1 MKVLELLEDF
11 QTKVDATANFP
22 MSKKILLE
30 RDEVESLLS
39 NIQTFLPDEMKHA
52 KWIKEEREKILEEA
66 HIESDEILQRAKKE
80 ERDIITEAK
89 KQFEAMVN
97 ESEILIEAEER
108 AQELLAQARA
118 EARDVRM
125 NSYQYSEDM
134 LLDLKEGLDTKL
146 EVVLRDLHSLQ
157 DFLQK

>member
-66 HIESDEILQRAKKE
+66 HLEAEDIVQRAKKE
-80 ERDIITEAK
+80 EREIIAEAK
-89 KQFEAMVN
+89 RQFEAMVN
-97 ESEILIEAEER
+97 ESEVLKEASDR
-108 AQELLAQARA
+108 AQDLLAQARA

-134 LLDLKEGLDTKL
+134 MLSLKEGLETKL
-146 EVVLRDLHSLQ
+146 DVVERDLHSLQ
-157 DFLQK
+157 EFLQK

>member
-11 QTKVDATANFP
+11 QAKVDATANFP

-39 NIQTFLPDEMKHA
+39 NVQTFLPDEMKHA

-66 HIESDEILQRAKKE
+66 HKEAEEIIQNAKKE
-80 ERDIITEAK
+80 ERDIIAEAK
-89 KQFEAMVN
+89 KQFEALVN
-97 ESEILIEAEER
+97 ENEVLRE
-108 AQELLAQARA
+108 AQERGQEVLHQARS

-134 LLDLKEGLDTKL
+134 LLDLKAGLEAKL
-146 EVVLRDLHSLQ
+146 EGVHRDLHSLQ

>member
-1 MKVLELLEDF
+1 MKVLELIEDF

-66 HIESDEILQRAKKE
+66 HVESEEILQRAKKD
-80 ERDIITEAK
+80 EREIIAEAK
-89 KQFEAMVN
+89 RQFEAMVN
-97 ESEILIEAEER
+97 ESEILKEAEER
-108 AQELLAQARA
+108 AQDLLAQARS

-134 LLDLKEGLDTKL
+134 LLDLKGGLEAKL

>member
-11 QTKVDATANFP
+11 QAKVDATANFP

-39 NIQTFLPDEMKHA
+39 NVQTFLPDEMKHA

-66 HIESDEILQRAKKE
+66 HLEAEDIIQRAKKE
-80 ERDIITEAK
+80 ERELIAEAK
-89 KQFEAMVN
+89 IQFEAMVN
-97 ESEILIEAEER
+97 ESEILTEAGER
-108 AQELLAQARA
+108 AQDLLAQARG

-134 LLDLKEGLDTKL
+134 MIDLKSGLEAKL
-146 EVVLRDLHSLQ
+146 EVVLKDLHSLQ

>member
-11 QTKVDATANFP
+11 QSKVDATANFP

-66 HIESDEILQRAKKE
+66 SLESEDILQRAKKE
-80 ERDIITEAK
+80 EREIIAEAK
-89 KQFEAMVN
+89 RQFEQMVT
-97 ESEILIEAEER
+97 ESEVLKEAEER

-134 LLDLKEGLDTKL
+134 MLDLKEGLEGKL
-146 EVVLRDLHSLQ
+146 EIVLKDLHSLQ